1 MKIVAASDIK
11 TITQEQHDDGW
22 LDVELFPQK
31 HLKMHLLS
39 IEQVFQFTLKA
50 IHCNE
55 VKQKNKRGRNEKKKK
70 TI

>member
-11 TITQEQHDDGW
+11 TITQEQHDDGR

-50 IHCNE
+50 VNI
-55 VKQKNKRGRNEKKKK
+55 K
-70 TI
+70 